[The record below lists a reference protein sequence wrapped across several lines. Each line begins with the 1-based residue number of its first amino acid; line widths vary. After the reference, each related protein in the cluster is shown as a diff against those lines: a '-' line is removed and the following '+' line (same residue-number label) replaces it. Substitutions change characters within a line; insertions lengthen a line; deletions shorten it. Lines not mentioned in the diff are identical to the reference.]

1 MTRTD
6 SLTATAPLTRFALR
20 RDRVRI
26 VVWIAGIVL
35 LVVATVG
42 SIKGL
47 YPNQAELDKAARAS
61 EGNAA
66 AIIFNWTGAGSRH
79 GRRAGRVPDRQ
90 LRVDPDGLD
99 ERLHGGTPDPG

>member
-1 MTRTD
+1 MTTPD

-61 EGNAA
+61 EDNAA
-66 AIIFNWTGAGSRH
+66 AIIFNWTGARPRH
-79 GRRAGRVPDRQ
+79 RRRSGRIPDRQ

-99 ERLHGGTPDPG
+99 ERLHGRAPDPG